1 MTIGLLET
9 ALGTLHTVFYP
20 GASTLL
26 IAIAAIFKVYEID
39 QEYGPQ

>member
-1 MTIGLLET
+1 MIGLLEA